1 MFVQIF
7 RLSFYKFNI
16 RYHSLKCSLKYFQGT
31 FWSMMIPYANFI
43 KCQSKYLNERFKIYS
58 NRSEP
63 IVPNIYGNIS
73 KVRHVTICFKN
84 EKFFLERNSFWIS
97 KKINVFFFTR
107 TFNTNF
113 RICCPVHTGIIIIK
127 TTYFEFIYLY
137 INIDIFYRI

>member
-43 KCQSKYLNERFKIYS
+43 KCQSKYLNERLKIYS

-97 KKINVFFFTR
+97 KKINVFFSHVPL
-107 TFNTNF
+107 
-113 RICCPVHTGIIIIK
+113 IPI
-127 TTYFEFIYLY
+127 FEFVVQY
-137 INIDIFYRI
+137 IQVSLSLKRLTLNLFIST